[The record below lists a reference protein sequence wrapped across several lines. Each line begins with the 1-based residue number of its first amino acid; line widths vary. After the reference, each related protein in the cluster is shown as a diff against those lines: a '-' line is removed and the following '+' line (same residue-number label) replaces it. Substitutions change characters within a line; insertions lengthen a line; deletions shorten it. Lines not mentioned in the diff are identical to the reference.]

1 MEPGGPMN
9 KRQRQ
14 QLLRRVL
21 KERSVASQREL
32 VDELAAAGCEVT
44 QATISRDLRELGLQK
59 GRDAV
64 GRVRYVFVPASE
76 ERPDPPTACS
86 RMLKEFGRGIQVA
99 QNLLVVRCD
108 PGAAPGI
115 GRVIDELDHE
125 AILGCVAGDDT
136 VIVVSN
142 NAKSAEAVCAYLTE
156 LGG

>member
-1 MEPGGPMN
+1 MN

-21 KERSVASQREL
+21 KDRSVASQREL
-32 VDELAAAGCEVT
+32 VDELIAAGCPVT

-86 RMLKEFGRGIQVA
+86 RMLKEFGRGIQMA

-125 AILGCVAGDDT
+125 SILGCVAGDDT
-136 VIVVSN
+136 VIVVSQDLT
-142 NAKSAEAVCAYLTE
+142 SAEAVCAYLKE

>member
-1 MEPGGPMN
+1 MN

-21 KERSVASQREL
+21 KDRSIASQRDL
-32 VDELAAAGCEVT
+32 VDELAAVGCVVT

-59 GRDAV
+59 SRDAV
-64 GRVRYVFVPASE
+64 GRIRYVFVPASE

-86 RMLKEFGRGIQVA
+86 RMLKEFGRGIHLA
-99 QNLLVVRCD
+99 QNLLVLRCD

-115 GRVIDELDHE
+115 GRVVDELEHD

-136 VIVVSN
+136 VILVSKDS
-142 NAKSAEAVCAYLTE
+142 KSAEAVCAYLKE